1 LALYGLVFEYITI
14 FGVESLAGTEI
25 IITNRS
31 AAYRMLL
38 IEAATIILC
47 ALLFFVF
54 ANFEF
59 AYSVV
64 LGGLAFILPN
74 TIFAWFSLRTPAA
87 GSTGNSTLAW
97 FFVGEAIKIISTI
110 VVFAASILLVAPIIP
125 INIGLMFVSYG
136 FVLLMNLAGLA
147 ILMNK

>member
-1 LALYGLVFEYITI
+1 
-14 FGVESLAGTEI
+14 
-25 IITNRS
+25 
-31 AAYRMLL
+31 MLL
-38 IEAATIILC
+38 IEVVTVVSC

-54 ANFEF
+54 TNLEF

-74 TIFAWFSLRTPAA
+74 AIFAWFSLRTPTV

-97 FFVGEAIKIISTI
+97 FFVGEAIKIVSTI
-110 VVFAASILLVAPIIP
+110 VVFAASILLIAPIIP

>member
-1 LALYGLVFEYITI
+1 V
-14 FGVESLAGTEI
+14 AGTEETI
-25 IITNRS
+25 INRS
-31 AAYRMLL
+31 AAYKMLL
-38 IEAATIILC
+38 IEAGTIILC

-54 ANFEF
+54 ANLEY

-74 TIFAWFSLRTPAA
+74 AMFAWFSLKPAIA
-87 GSTGNSTLAW
+87 GSSSKNTLAW
-97 FFVGEAIKIISTI
+97 FFVGEAIKIVTTI
-110 VVFAASILLVAPIIP
+110 AVFTASILLVASL
-125 INIGLMFVSYG
+125 NIGLMFVSFG